1 MDYSVFFRISSFAPF
16 KNGGEVIGITT
27 SSLDSSLAKD
37 SMGAVPQNV
46 NYAVKS
52 LLIKY
57 LMPTIPDIVVA
68 SRGIVVVPTAPENN
82 LSNFIENVQN
92 NIVLR

>member
-1 MDYSVFFRISSFAPF
+1 MVLSKIR
-16 KNGGEVIGITT
+16 GEVIGIST

-37 SMGAVPQNV
+37 SMGALPQNV

-57 LMPTIPDIVVA
+57 VMPTIPDIMVA